1 MHIYADRSCGAL
13 LLLRCY
19 REDEVYDNV
28 GNRIIEPDGVATSF
42 IVLGTLE
49 EVESVNLVAVYGK
62 VQIYLKTE

>member
-1 MHIYADRSCGAL
+1 M
-13 LLLRCY
+13 RCY